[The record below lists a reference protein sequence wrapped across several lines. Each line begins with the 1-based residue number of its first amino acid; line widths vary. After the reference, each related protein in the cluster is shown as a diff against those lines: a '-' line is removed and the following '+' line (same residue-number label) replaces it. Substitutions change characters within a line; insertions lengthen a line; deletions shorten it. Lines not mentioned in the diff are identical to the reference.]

1 MPDHNRIY
9 QTETEQYER
18 LIACQPNLAEVVEA
32 LKIYEGLEIIDLG
45 AGTGRLACVLAEK
58 AKSILLLDESAAML
72 QVAASKLTK
81 ADFHNWQIQTADHRA
96 IPVADQ
102 STDLVVSGWSICY
115 LASSKIPEWRQNVER
130 TLREIQRVLRPGGTC
145 IIFETLG
152 TGFEMPTRYEFLR
165 AYYDVLE
172 QVYGFKHKSVRMDYQ
187 FTDVE
192 EAEQLSRFFF
202 GDETANKVVQIYGK
216 QLPEY
221 AGVWWRAF

>member
-32 LKIYEGLEIIDLG
+32 LKVYEGLEIIDLG

-172 QVYGFKHKSVRMDYQ
+172 QVYDFKHKSVRMDYQ
-187 FTDVE
+187 FTDVV